1 MTCQFHTCFQHVP
14 YNFRSHLSLFRSVFW
29 WEEEVDTIVSLRAD
43 RMKMENPKW
52 ILGDNTCQLTRS
64 NSQDSQAYL
73 SHCGGLSLLQIQ
85 IKLYRAFRHLTL
97 KEMIFVAVG
106 GALPRPPQS
115 FDTLCQFPII
125 QKLNYEEK
133 KPYWVSFSL
142 HSDGNETLTLV
153 NCGVINSHSLWT
165 LSLYSF
171 SRLSVNVVSLS
182 YTTNIFWVDYLA
194 DNWIRVD

>member
-1 MTCQFHTCFQHVP
+1 MFSTCVLQFSFTSLSFGVCFDG
-14 YNFRSHLSLFRSVFW
+14 
-29 WEEEVDTIVSLRAD
+29 EEEVDTNMSFRAD
-43 RMKMENPKW
+43 RMKMENPMW

-97 KEMIFVAVG
+97 KEMIFMAVG
-106 GALPRPPQS
+106 GALPHPPQT

-133 KPYWVSFSL
+133 KKKKNLMGFFLFSFRWEWKPWLWLTVGSWILVHFGPSL
-142 HSDGNETLTLV
+142 CIH
-153 NCGVINSHSLWT
+153 
-165 LSLYSF
+165 SF

-194 DNWIRVD
+194 DNWTRVD

>member
-1 MTCQFHTCFQHVP
+1 MEIKYVFSTCVLQFSFTSLSFGVCFDG
-14 YNFRSHLSLFRSVFW
+14 
-29 WEEEVDTIVSLRAD
+29 EEEVDTNMSFRAD
-43 RMKMENPKW
+43 RMKMENPMW

-97 KEMIFVAVG
+97 KEMIFMAVG
-106 GALPRPPQS
+106 GALPHPPQT

-133 KPYWVSFSL
+133 KKKKLNGFLSL
-142 HSDGNETLTLV
+142 FIQMRMKTLTLV
-153 NCGVINSHSLWT
+153 NCGVMNSRSLWT

-171 SRLSVNVVSLS
+171 
-182 YTTNIFWVDYLA
+182 IF
-194 DNWIRVD
+194 